1 MRLHLIFNEPMGPL
15 QRYNQDLEQGIVSSD
30 DEQLRVAARLDDL
43 QKALIENSQQQ
54 SGVFARLGG
63 LIGLARQNKDTLKG
77 LYVWGG
83 VGRGKTYLMDLFY
96 ECLPDHRKRRTHFHR
111 FMQELHQEMTRL
123 QGTSDPLQQVAENLA
138 NEVKVLCFDE
148 FFVSDIGDAMILAG
162 LLEALFAKGVVLV
175 ATSNVEPQ
183 HLYENGLQRDR
194 FLPAIALIEEYTE
207 IVEIKPGTDYRLE
220 RLSNAELYIHPVS
233 SDVDAKLRQS
243 FRNLAP
249 DIREI
254 EENPIIR
261 ILDREIPAIACAD
274 DVVWFSFS
282 ALCDSPRS
290 AFDYVEIARL
300 YHAVILSGVP
310 CMDERQK
317 DQARRFINLID
328 ELYDRRVKI
337 IISAECEVERLYT
350 GSQLSFEF
358 ERTRSRLLEMQSHDY
373 LCEEHR
379 AS

>member
-1 MRLHLIFNEPMGPL
+1 M
-15 QRYNQDLEQGIVSSD
+15 
-30 DEQLRVAARLDDL
+30 RVAASLDAL
-43 QKALIENSQQQ
+43 QKTLISRVERQT
-54 SGVFARLGG
+54 GMLR
-63 LIGLARQNKDTLKG
+63 GLANLFSGQNEVAVKG

-96 ECLPDHRKRRTHFHR
+96 ECVPGSKKRRTHFHR
-111 FMQELHQEMTRL
+111 FMQEIHQELTHL
-123 QGTSDPLQQVAENLA
+123 QGASDPIKQVAEKLA
-138 NEVKVLCFDE
+138 SEVEVLCFDE
-148 FFVSDIGDAMILAG
+148 FFVSDIGDAMILGG

-175 ATSNVEPQ
+175 ATSNVEPE
-183 HLYENGLQRDR
+183 HLYENGLQRER
-194 FLPAIALIEEYTE
+194 FLPAIALIERHTE
-207 IVEIKPGTDYRLE
+207 IIEIKPGTDYRLE
-220 RLSNAELYIHPVS
+220 RLSNAELYIHPL
-233 SDVDAKLRQS
+233 SDEAETKLRSS

-254 EENPIIR
+254 EENPEIR
-261 ILDREIPAIACAD
+261 ILNRDIPAIASAD
-274 DVVWFSFS
+274 DVVWFKFA

-300 YHAVILSGVP
+300 YHALILSDVP
-310 CMDERQK
+310 SMGDGER

-337 IISAECEVERLYT
+337 IISAATNVEQLYT
-350 GSQLSFEF
+350 GSQLAFEF

>member
-1 MRLHLIFNEPMGPL
+1 MGPL
-15 QRYNQDLEQGIVSSD
+15 QRYRQDLEQGIVSRD
-30 DEQLRVAARLDDL
+30 DEQLRVAARLDNL
-43 QKALIENSQQQ
+43 QKALVEDSQQE
-54 SGVFARLGG
+54 SGFVAKLGG
-63 LIGLARQNKDTLKG
+63 LFGLAGRDESPLKG
-77 LYVWGG
+77 LYLWGG

-96 ECLPDHRKRRTHFHR
+96 ECLPGTRKRRTHFHR
-111 FMQELHQEMTRL
+111 FMQELHREMTQR
-123 QGTSDPLQQVAENLA
+123 QGTSDPLQQIAEDLA
-138 NEVKVLCFDE
+138 KEFRVLCFDE

-162 LLEALFAKGVVLV
+162 LLEALFAKDVVLV
-175 ATSNVEPQ
+175 ATSNVEPR

-233 SDVDAKLRQS
+233 ADAEAKLRLS
-243 FRNLAP
+243 FQDLAP

-254 EENPIIR
+254 EENPVIR

-274 DVVWFSFS
+274 DVIWFTFS

-300 YHAVILSGVP
+300 YHAVILSDVP
-310 CMDERQK
+310 CMDERLT

-328 ELYDRRVKI
+328 ELYDRRVKV
-337 IISAECEVERLYT
+337 IISANCEVERLYT
-350 GSQLSFEF
+350 GSQLAFEF

-379 AS
+379 AN